1 VDGRRRG
8 TLVVALALSL
18 AGLPGALA
26 PADAHAQDLT
36 RGRQLFQLCA
46 ACHGPTG
53 VGDRTHNAPAIAGL
67 PSWYIDAQL
76 TKFKE
81 GIRGFRA
88 EDATGLQ
95 MRPMARA
102 LVTEGDVK
110 AVAAYVASLKPVRPA
125 ATLKGDPARGRTA
138 YATCLACHG
147 PEARGNQALKAPAL
161 NHQADWYLV
170 SQIDKFRQGLRGTH
184 AKDTTGA
191 LMRPMAMSLADQQ
204 TILDVV
210 AYIRSLPE

>member
-1 VDGRRRG
+1 MDSRRRG

-36 RGRQLFQLCA
+36 RGRRLFQLCA
-46 ACHGPTG
+46 TCHGAG
-53 VGDRTHNAPAIAGL
+53 GAGDRTYSAPAIAGL
-67 PSWYIDAQL
+67 PSWYIEAQL
-76 TKFKE
+76 VKFKE
-81 GIRGFRA
+81 GFRGFRA

-102 LVTEGDVK
+102 LVTDADVK
-110 AVAAYVASLKPVRPA
+110 AVAAYVAQLKPVRPP
-125 ATLKGDPARGRTA
+125 ATLKGDPGRGQAA

-147 PEARGNQALKAPAL
+147 PKAGGNQALNAPAL

-170 SQIDKFRQGLRGTH
+170 SQINKFRQGLRGTH

-191 LMRPMAMSLADQQ
+191 LMRPMAMSLVDEQA
-204 TILDVV
+204 ILDLV
-210 AYIRSLPE
+210 AYIRSLSD